1 MSSYSR
7 LSNDYC
13 LHVSCRYLAPH
24 QLHVTLI
31 LVSLAQSIHPQTPPD
46 VLVPIVRKLSDAFVH
61 PGVGPEVIA
70 AGLNTVR
77 EICSRQPLVMEGQN
91 DLLEDL
97 VSYRKSKDKGVCAAA
112 RGILALYREVNPELL
127 RKRERGKTATMAA
140 IAGKPLTAAA
150 QFGHDPDEVRGIQ
163 GLNLLAKHFEEHGE
177 EEGDEDKGWEG
188 WDVEDASDSDSDDSG
203 GWIDVSSDEDGGIDI
218 PDSDDDKDGD
228 EDGPKLSTKER
239 AAQWKAKRKE
249 KRARAKAGASV
260 EDEEDE
266 ESAKAKR
273 EEAKKEAERL
283 AEQVK
288 AEEEAMNHIATTRV
302 SSVHST
308 LHHTSTDFPPPRRF

>member
-1 MSSYSR
+1 M
-7 LSNDYC
+7 LSC
-13 LHVSCRYLAPH
+13 SQLLCRYLAPH

-70 AGLNTVR
+70 AGLNTIR

-97 VSYRKSKDKGVCAAA
+97 VGYRKSKDKGVCAAA

-140 IAGKPLTAAA
+140 IAGKPLATAA

-163 GLNLLAKHFEEHGE
+163 GLDLLAKHFEEHGE
-177 EEGDEDKGWEG
+177 EDGDEDKGWEG

-218 PDSDDDKDGD
+218 SDSEDEGKEGDD
-228 EDGPKLSTKER
+228 DGPKLSTKEK

-249 KRARAKAGASV
+249 KRARAKAGASAP
-260 EDEEDE
+260 EEEEDPE
-266 ESAKAKR
+266 AAKAKR

-302 SSVHST
+302 SSAYPA
-308 LHHTSTDFPPPRRF
+308 LHRASTDSSLSYRS